1 LTRVCPAACNV
12 SMSLVKYVVRDG
24 VAVITLNRPAQ
35 RNAVNGALTGEL
47 EAAIDRL
54 EGDPEVTVGILT
66 ATINEGSRPTFCAGH
81 DLSTMGGPEDGIVT
95 ERGGFAGLVKRQRDK
110 PLIAAVDGLA
120 TAGGCELVLA
130 CDIVVASERASF
142 ALPEA
147 KWNLVAGG
155 GGIFRLTRIV
165 GKPVAMDIL
174 LTCGELPAERAY
186 QLGLVSRLVRSG
198 SVDDAAMGVAREIRL
213 NGPLAVRLTRRAAAA
228 AEFIDDKQAWEMCQ
242 EVSAEILASADV
254 REGLSAFAEKR
265 LPKFSGR

>member
-1 LTRVCPAACNV
+1 
-12 SMSLVKYVVRDG
+12 MSLVEYGVQDG
-24 VAVITLNRPAQ
+24 VAIITLNRPAQ
-35 RNAVNGALTGEL
+35 RNAINGAVTREL
-47 EAAIDRL
+47 EAAIDQF
-54 EGDPEVTVGILT
+54 EGDSEVTVGILT

-120 TAGGCELVLA
+120 TAGGCEIVLA

-142 ALPEA
+142 AVPEA
-147 KWNLVAGG
+147 KWSLIAGG

-165 GKPVAMDIL
+165 GKAVAMDIL
-174 LTCGELPAERAY
+174 LTCSELSAERAY

-198 SVDDAAMGVAREIRL
+198 SVKDAAMGVAREICR
-213 NGPLAVRLTRRAAAA
+213 NGPLAVRLTRQVAAV
-228 AEFIDDKQAWEMCQ
+228 AEFIDDEQAWEMCQ

-254 REGLSAFAEKR
+254 LEGLNAFAEKR
-265 LPKFSGR
+265 QPKFSGR